1 MTVDVMVGVDLGT
14 QGVRAVAVD
23 HRGALVAAVKEQLPP
38 SGEGLPP
45 GWHEQDPEAWW
56 GAVSACLQRLTAS
69 LPVRSTVGG
78 IAVDSTSGTIL
89 PVDARGRPLH
99 PALMYNDA
107 RSWGLVPQ
115 VRAAGASLESRL
127 GYTFDASF
135 ALPKILWLARN
146 RPEVFVQSERVV
158 HAADFI
164 VGRLCGD
171 YGVSDYS
178 NALKSGFDLLEGRW
192 PAFIQRELGIP
203 IARLPSV
210 VAPGTPVARIDG
222 QGAAATGL
230 PAGTPVLA
238 GATDGVAAHIASGA
252 VEPGAWNSSLGTTL
266 IVKGITER
274 LIIDPEGR
282 IYSHRHPEGW
292 WMPGGASNTGAEWIE
307 WEFPGRDHA
316 ELDAQ
321 AAARLPTGLV
331 RYPLV
336 RRGERF
342 PFRRQDAEGFT
353 VGHPAD
359 ALEHYAAGLE
369 GLACLERLA
378 YDTLE
383 AIGVPV
389 GPRVHATGGGSRS
402 DVWLRVRA
410 SVLGRAIVRPK
421 IAEAA
426 MGAALLAA
434 SGVWFGRLSEAVRA
448 MVTTE
453 VVVEP
458 EAGLQDAYQHT
469 YRAFL
474 AELRRRGYLSKGAGD
489 SSCPP
494 MRSSTS

>member
-1 MTVDVMVGVDLGT
+1 MTVDVVVGVDLGT

-23 HRGALVAAVKEQLPP
+23 HHGALIAAVKERLPP
-38 SGEGLPP
+38 SVEGLPP

-56 GAVSACLQRLTAS
+56 AAVSSCLRRLAAS
-69 LPVRSTVGG
+69 LPARAAVDG

-89 PVDARGRPLH
+89 PVDPRGRPLH
-99 PALMYNDA
+99 PALMYNDG
-107 RSWGLVPQ
+107 RSWDLVPQ
-115 VRAAGASLESRL
+115 VRAVGASLESRL

-146 RPEVFVQSERVV
+146 RPDVFARSAHVV

-171 YGVSDYS
+171 YGVSDHS
-178 NALKSGFDLLEGRW
+178 NVLKSGFDLLEGRW

-203 IARLPSV
+203 IERLPSV
-210 VAPGTPVARIDG
+210 VAPGTPLSSVDG

-230 PAGTPVLA
+230 ATGTPILA
-238 GATDGVAAHIASGA
+238 GATDGVAAQIASGA

-307 WEFPGRDHA
+307 REFPDRDLA
-316 ELDAQ
+316 GIDAQ
-321 AAARLPTGLV
+321 AAVRLPTGLV
-331 RYPLV
+331 RYPLA

-353 VGHPAD
+353 VGDPAD
-359 ALEHYAAGLE
+359 AIERYAAGLE
-369 GLACLERLA
+369 GLAFLERLA
-378 YDTLE
+378 YDTLQ

-389 GPRVHATGGGSRS
+389 GTRIHATGGGSRS

-410 SVLGRAIVRPK
+410 SALGRALVRPT

-448 MVTTE
+448 MVTAE

-458 EAGLQDAYQHT
+458 EASLQDTYQHT
-469 YRAFL
+469 YRVFL
-474 AELRRRGYLSKGAGD
+474 AELRRRGYLLNGAGD
-489 SSCPP
+489 
-494 MRSSTS
+494 